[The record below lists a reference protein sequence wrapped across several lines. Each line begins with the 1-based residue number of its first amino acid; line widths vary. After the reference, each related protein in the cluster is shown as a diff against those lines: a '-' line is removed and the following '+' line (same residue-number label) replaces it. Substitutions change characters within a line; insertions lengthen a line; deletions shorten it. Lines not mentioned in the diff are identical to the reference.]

1 MKPASSKDTFLLNG
15 RCLLP
20 DGSISERSLLLAGG
34 KILRIQEKPEPR
46 ADLAVEGT
54 IVPGFI
60 DLQING
66 GYGFDFTQEAGSVPQ
81 VARRL
86 PETGTTAF
94 LPTVITSN
102 FGAYPK
108 KLSLIQEAIA
118 DTKATGARPLGMH
131 LEGPYLNPIR
141 HAAHPKELIRP
152 IDLDEFK
159 QWAGSERVKLVTLA
173 AELENGLQ
181 AVRWLKMMGK
191 IISIGHT
198 DATYAQATQALEAGI
213 GWATHLF
220 NAMRPLHHREPGV
233 IGAILEASIPCGI
246 IADGIHVHPSLVKL
260 AYRLK
265 GPMGLV
271 LVTDAMAALGM
282 APGDYQLSE
291 HRVIVSEKDARLADG
306 TLAGSLLRM
315 DQAVRNAMAFC
326 GCSLF
331 DAVRMASLAP
341 ARLLGL
347 DGTYGQIEPGYS
359 ADLVV
364 LDEKLVPSHTF
375 VGGRLVFERA

>member
-1 MKPASSKDTFLLNG
+1 VKPVSSKDIFVING
-15 RCLLP
+15 RVLLP
-20 DGSISERSLLLAGG
+20 DGSIQERSLLISSGIIQRILA
-34 KILRIQEKPEPR
+34 KLEPG
-46 ADLAVEGT
+46 ADLTVQGT

-60 DLQING
+60 DMQING
-66 GYGFDFTQEAGSVPQ
+66 GYGFDFTQEGGSVPQ
-81 VARRL
+81 VASRL

-102 FGAYPK
+102 FSAYPG
-108 KLSLIQEAIA
+108 KLALIREAISTQDA
-118 DTKATGARPLGMH
+118 GGARALGIH

-152 IDLDEFK
+152 INLTEVQ
-159 QWAGSERVKLVTLA
+159 QWAQAEQVKLVTLA
-173 AELENGLQ
+173 AELENGMQ
-181 AVRWLKMMGK
+181 AVRWLKQAGK
-191 IISIGHT
+191 IVSIGHT
-198 DATYAQATQALEAGI
+198 DATYAQARLALEAGI

-233 IGAILEASIPCGI
+233 IGAILESGIPCGI
-246 IADGIHVHPSLVKL
+246 IADGIHVHPSLIKL
-260 AYRLK
+260 AFRLK
-265 GPMGLV
+265 GPLGLI

-282 APGDYQLSE
+282 APGTYQLSE
-291 HRVIVSEKDARLADG
+291 HQVFVTEQDARLADG

-315 DQAVRNAMAFC
+315 DQAVRNAMEFC

-331 DAVRMASLAP
+331 DAVTMASLAS
-341 ARLLGL
+341 ARMLGL
-347 DGTYGQIEPGYS
+347 EGTFGQIARGYA

-375 VGGRLVFERA
+375 VGGRLVFKPV

>member
-1 MKPASSKDTFLLNG
+1 MKPSSSKDTFILNG

-20 DGSISERSLLLAGG
+20 DGSTAERSLLLAEG
-34 KILRIQEKPEPR
+34 KILRILEKLEPK
-46 ADLAVEGT
+46 ADLSVEGT

-66 GYGFDFTQEAGSVPQ
+66 GYGFDFTQEADSVPQ

-108 KLSLIQEAIA
+108 KLGLIREAIA
-118 DTKATGARPLGMH
+118 DTKATGARPLGIH

-141 HAAHPKELIRP
+141 HAAHPKELVRP
-152 IDLDEFK
+152 IDLAEFTE
-159 QWAGSERVKLVTLA
+159 WAQANQVRLVTLA
-173 AELENGLQ
+173 AELENGIE
-181 AVRWLKMMGK
+181 AVRWLRQTG
-191 IISIGHT
+191 IIASIGHT
-198 DATYAQATQALEAGI
+198 DATYAQASKALEAGV

-233 IGAILEASIPCGI
+233 IGAVLEAAIPCGI

-265 GPMGLV
+265 GPLGLT

-282 APGDYQLSE
+282 APGIYQLSE
-291 HRVIVSEKDARLADG
+291 HAVIVTEQDARLADG

-315 DQAVRNAMAFC
+315 DQALRNAMTFC

-347 DGTYGQIEPGYS
+347 EGTHGHIAPGYA
-359 ADLVV
+359 ADLVI
-364 LDEKLVPSHTF
+364 LDEALVPSHTF

>member
-1 MKPASSKDTFLLNG
+1 MKPTSSKDTFILNG

-20 DGSISERSLLLAGG
+20 DGSTPERSLLLAGG
-34 KILRIQEKPEPR
+34 KILRIQEKQEPK
-46 ADLAVEGT
+46 ADLTVGGT

-66 GYGFDFTQEAGSVPQ
+66 AYGYDFTQEASSVPQ

-108 KLSLIQEAIA
+108 KLHLIQEAIA
-118 DTKATGARPLGMH
+118 DTKAAGARPLGMH

-141 HAAHPKELIRP
+141 HAAHPKELVRP
-152 IDLDEFK
+152 IDLAEF
-159 QWAGSERVKLVTLA
+159 QDWARGERVRLVTLA
-173 AELENGLQ
+173 AELENGTE
-181 AVRWLKMMGK
+181 AVRWLRQAG
-191 IISIGHT
+191 ILASIGHT
-198 DATYAQATQALEAGI
+198 DATYAQTSKALEAGV

-233 IGAILEASIPCGI
+233 IGAVLEAAIPCGI

-265 GPMGLV
+265 GPLGLT

-282 APGDYQLSE
+282 PPGTYELSE
-291 HRVIVSEKDARLADG
+291 HQVFVTGQDARLADG

-315 DQAVRNAMAFC
+315 DQALRNAMTFC
-326 GCSLF
+326 DCSLF

-347 DGTYGQIEPGYS
+347 EATYGQISAGYA

-364 LDEKLVPSHTF
+364 LDEQLVPSHTF
-375 VGGRLVFERA
+375 VSGKLVFERA